1 MTEPDAMDVALADAY
16 REASLAG
23 IDMRVATEQLEHV
36 RGIARDGSL
45 AVEAMI
51 AFSEQ
56 IAAAAAVDALCV
68 VLRTLRDAV
77 VDAKL
82 AAEAARLQAATAAN
96 PETGH
101 AAWLGAIAHAV
112 GIGTV
117 DLAARFAATPLDPA
131 PSNRDMVLTGIEAT
145 RNARWREAVPVLN
158 LLGYESRI
166 PARQRAVVLAMLAEI
181 HWIVREDAAAA
192 RACLKEAEALSAD
205 NWRVVFSA
213 GRLAEQRPRTDESV
227 ANSERLLSRA
237 NELAGGRHS
246 GPLLKLG
253 ILRRDAGD
261 LAGAAAFFTRA
272 TAATVFPADAYT
284 ALIELAGDR
293 ALFPSRRDQ
302 IKSLVRRAELTAIDT
317 GEAYDAM
324 IAAAEAMHT
333 NEIRDGFDRWIE
345 RAMAFSPARFTAY
358 LQRGYYNLEAAEL
371 DAAEQ
376 DFASAV
382 ERAPEAPEGW
392 WGRASVAEER
402 RNWPVL
408 LEMATKTLEYAPDWL
423 DAIVERLEPR
433 ANGLVAGDLAMART
447 MYHWLD
453 AAISAA
459 DETRLSNPNTAGNI
473 HFFQGDYAKAAHCYR
488 RSLERSPNDGRLHG
502 NLALALERTAG
513 NDPLGNYRQALAAA
527 EKATHLAPAE
537 ADLAK
542 SYRRLRCRQT
552 FVERFGPASR
562 SPEGTVD
569 RIRVFL
575 TESLT
580 GLVVVNGALR
590 PEVLARLQGFREG
603 LKQSH
608 HFTLPSVRF
617 IELTGGPADTAL
629 QVEVAGRLVLQ
640 FRPDEVSVDPPVP
653 WNQALRATNRP
664 GCRPRGDEGDRR
676 VLRPG
681 GARTGGR
688 SVAAEFDDRGVPGHA
703 AAASRHRLPP
713 ACRSGTH
720 ARACCGGAGS
730 TGAEGCRGSD
740 AAAGGAWFALRLP
753 TALPGCKRRCSR
765 GWASA
770 FRCCH
775 R

>member
-261 LAGAAAFFTRA
+261 LAGAEAFFTRA

-408 LEMATKTLEYAPDWL
+408 LEMATKTLEYAPGWS
-423 DAIVERLEPR
+423 R
-433 ANGLVAGDLAMART
+433 G
-447 MYHWLD
+447 
-453 AAISAA
+453 
-459 DETRLSNPNTAGNI
+459 
-473 HFFQGDYAKAAHCYR
+473 
-488 RSLERSPNDGRLHG
+488 
-502 NLALALERTAG
+502 RTAWWPVTSLWRG
-513 NDPLGNYRQALAAA
+513 RCTIGWMPPFLPRTKRGCRTPIRRAIYISSRVIMPRPRTAIAGAWSAHPMMAACTAIWHWRWSELPGTIRWATIARRWRRPRRQRTSL
-527 EKATHLAPAE
+527 PP
-537 ADLAK
+537 
-542 SYRRLRCRQT
+542 RRIWRNPIAGC
-552 FVERFGPASR
+552 G
-562 SPEGTVD
+562 
-569 RIRVFL
+569 
-575 TESLT
+575 
-580 GLVVVNGALR
+580 
-590 PEVLARLQGFREG
+590 
-603 LKQSH
+603 
-608 HFTLPSVRF
+608 
-617 IELTGGPADTAL
+617 
-629 QVEVAGRLVLQ
+629 AGRH
-640 FRPDEVSVDPPVP
+640 SS
-653 WNQALRATNRP
+653 N
-664 GCRPRGDEGDRR
+664 
-676 VLRPG
+676 
-681 GARTGGR
+681 
-688 SVAAEFDDRGVPGHA
+688 
-703 AAASRHRLPP
+703 
-713 ACRSGTH
+713 
-720 ARACCGGAGS
+720 
-730 TGAEGCRGSD
+730 GSD
-740 AAAGGAWFALRLP
+740 RHPAH
-753 TALPGCKRRCSR
+753 RRARSI
-765 GWASA
+765 A
-770 FRCCH
+770 FGYFSPSP
-775 R
+775 